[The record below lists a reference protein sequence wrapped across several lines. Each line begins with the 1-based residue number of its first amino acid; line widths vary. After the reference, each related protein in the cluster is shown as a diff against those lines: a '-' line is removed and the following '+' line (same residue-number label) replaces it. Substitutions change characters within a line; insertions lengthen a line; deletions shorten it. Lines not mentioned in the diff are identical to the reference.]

1 MLIKNL
7 IYLVLANALN
17 FVAGQENIDNDDFLD
32 QNVDLSDYLKKNLNI
47 SSEEYKSKNKLYY
60 LFYEID
66 YNKDTYLD
74 MHEIR
79 ASIHHR
85 QMERADKDES
95 LRDQVWD
102 LDKLNDW
109 VNKILD
115 RDDKNKDGF
124 ISLPEYFK
132 SHEQV
137 PKKE

>member
-1 MLIKNL
+1 
-7 IYLVLANALN
+7 
-17 FVAGQENIDNDDFLD
+17 
-32 QNVDLSDYLKKNLNI
+32 LNI

-85 QMERADKDES
+85 QMERAEKDES
-95 LRDQVWD
+95 LKDQVWD
-102 LDKLNDW
+102 LDRLNEW

-115 RDDKNKDGF
+115 RDDKNK
-124 ISLPEYFK
+124 E
-132 SHEQV
+132 
-137 PKKE
+137 